1 MKIFGLLSL
10 LVVILFSCKEDR
22 GSYHGG
28 YYWIYDYGLPAI
40 EKYEAMAGISEKWK
54 IKHYSVAGCLIEP
67 NEMKRI
73 DAVNKRT
80 YAAIE
85 RKYGERWRE
94 EYRKDVDNF
103 AMKRVDVM
111 DVLITNQFF
120 RNELKKY
127 NIEIYNLDKEV
138 LALNDKDDF
147 QVVVYR
153 NELQYENKECFKVA
167 VNIKN
172 KTVNLIK

>member
-1 MKIFGLLSL
+1 
-10 LVVILFSCKEDR
+10 
-22 GSYHGG
+22 
-28 YYWIYDYGLPAI
+28 
-40 EKYEAMAGISEKWK
+40 
-54 IKHYSVAGCLIEP
+54 
-67 NEMKRI
+67 
-73 DAVNKRT
+73 
-80 YAAIE
+80 
-85 RKYGERWRE
+85 
-94 EYRKDVDNF
+94 
-103 AMKRVDVM
+103 M

>member
-1 MKIFGLLSL
+1 MKIFGFLSL
-10 LVVILFSCKEDR
+10 IMILFSCKEDR

-28 YYWIYDYGLPAI
+28 YYWIYVYGLPAI
-40 EKYEAMAGISEKWK
+40 ERYEAMDGISEKWK
-54 IKHYSVAGCLIEP
+54 IKHSSVGGCLIEP
-67 NEMKRI
+67 NEMKKV
-73 DAVNKRT
+73 DAINKRT

-85 RKYGERWRE
+85 RQYGKGWRE
-94 EYRKDVDNF
+94 AYRKDVESF
-103 AMKRVDVM
+103 VMKRADVM

-138 LALNDKDDF
+138 LELNDKEDF
-147 QVVVYR
+147 QVVVFN

-167 VNIKN
+167 VNTKN
-172 KTVNLIK
+172 RTVNLIQ

>member
-1 MKIFGLLSL
+1 MKIFGFLPLIM
-10 LVVILFSCKEDR
+10 ILFSCKEDR

-28 YYWIYDYGLPAI
+28 YYWIYGYGLPAM
-40 EKYEAMAGISEKWK
+40 ERYEAMDGISEKWK
-54 IKHYSVAGCLIEP
+54 IKHYSVGGCLVESD
-67 NEMKRI
+67 EMKKI
-73 DAVNKRT
+73 DAINKRT

-85 RKYGERWRE
+85 RKYGKGWRE
-94 EYRKDVDNF
+94 AYRKDVDGF
-103 AMKRVDVM
+103 VMKRADVM

-138 LALNDKDDF
+138 LELNDKEDF
-147 QVVVYR
+147 RVVVYN

-167 VNIKN
+167 VNTKN
-172 KTVNLIK
+172 RTVNLIK

>member
-1 MKIFGLLSL
+1 MKIFGFLFLIIL
-10 LVVILFSCKEDR
+10 MLFSCKEDR

-28 YYWIYDYGLPAI
+28 YYWIYGYGLPAM

-54 IKHYSVAGCLIEP
+54 IKHYSVGGCLVESE
-67 NEMKRI
+67 EMKRI
-73 DAVNKRT
+73 DALNKRT

-85 RKYGERWRE
+85 RKYGKGWRE
-94 EYRKDVDNF
+94 KYRKDVDDF
-103 AMKRVDVM
+103 VMKSADVM
-111 DVLITNQFF
+111 DVLITNPLF

-138 LALNDKDDF
+138 LVLNDKDDF
-147 QVVVYR
+147 RVTVYK

-167 VNIKN
+167 VNTKN